1 MINRD
6 QRYDERAVEI
16 LSILA
21 RRGRTLAVAES
32 CTGGGLGVALT
43 DIPGSSRVFVGGVI
57 AYSNAIKTGL
67 LGVSSAAVEAQGAV
81 SSDTAAEMAIG
92 VKNATGADWGVSIT
106 GIAGPDGGDPD
117 KPVGTVWIGACGPV
131 QDAATCERHL
141 FSGDRAQIR
150 RSSVHAA
157 LDLLARVV
165 GQSDD

>member
-1 MINRD
+1 MSC
-6 QRYDERAVEI
+6 AA
-16 LSILA
+16 S
-21 RRGRTLAVAES
+21 RRVVS
-32 CTGGGLGVALT
+32 V
-43 DIPGSSRVFVGGVI
+43 
-57 AYSNAIKTGL
+57 L
-67 LGVSSAAVEAQGAV
+67 LLAAVLACGTI
-81 SSDTAAEMAIG
+81 DAAEQWSLS
-92 VKNATGADWGVSIT
+92 VDSTLPRGVSIT